1 LGGDGVEVRPALDDA
16 EIEVA
21 KELRLRVFSEEQGVR
36 PEADIDALDPEATHI
51 VAVRRGDVVATCRLR
66 FPQGHCK
73 LERMVV
79 DKNLRRIGIGSE
91 LLAEAEREGT
101 RQGASEMVLHAQRQ
115 AEGFYA
121 ACGYVAEG
129 ETFLEEG
136 IPHVQMRKRL
146 VGGDRRSGGDRRKS

>member
-1 LGGDGVEVRPALDDA
+1 LSENGIEVRLARDEA
-16 EIEVA
+16 ETEEA
-21 KELRLRVFSEEQGVR
+21 KKLRLRVFSEEQGVR

-79 DKNLRRIGIGSE
+79 EKNLRRIGIGSE

-101 RQGASEMVLHAQRQ
+101 RQGASEMVLNAQRQ

-146 VGGDRRSGGDRRKS
+146 QSGDRRSGGDRRKS

>member
-1 LGGDGVEVRPALDDA
+1 LGGEGVEVRLARDEA
-16 EIEVA
+16 ETEEA
-21 KELRLRVFSEEQGVR
+21 KQLRLRVFSEEQGVR
-36 PEADIDALDPEATHI
+36 PEADVDALDPEATHI

-73 LERMVV
+73 LARMVV
-79 DKNLRRIGIGSE
+79 DKNLRRIGIGTE
-91 LLAEAEREGT
+91 LLAEAEREAT

-121 ACGYVAEG
+121 ACGYVARG

-136 IPHVQMRKRL
+136 IPHVEMRKRL
-146 VGGDRRSGGDRRKS
+146 LSGDRRSGGDRRKS